1 MNEEILLDNL
11 NQIKENI
18 NQHSPYPDKVKIIAV
33 TKNFSHYAIKSAFA
47 QKVTCNGENRVQ
59 EFFKIKDKLKDKN
72 LLFFLYTQ
80 REIL

>member
-33 TKNFSHYAIKSAFA
+33 TKNFSHHAIISAVKRMLFVLVKTV
-47 QKVTCNGENRVQ
+47 QK
-59 EFFKIKDKLKDKN
+59 KKL
-72 LLFFLYTQ
+72 
-80 REIL
+80 